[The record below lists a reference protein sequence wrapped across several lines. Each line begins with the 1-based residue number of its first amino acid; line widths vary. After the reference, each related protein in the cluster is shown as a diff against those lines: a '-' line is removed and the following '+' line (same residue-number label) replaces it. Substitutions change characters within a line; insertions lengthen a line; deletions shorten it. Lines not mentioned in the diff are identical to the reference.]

1 MIWEV
6 RRRSGKVE
14 SQLAYDQNRK
24 WTKVKAGSRE
34 TDRKQIVH
42 GRNLLRWGLD
52 RRAENPVAN
61 VVCPWKSR
69 GWSRCLLRTC
79 RNPDDKLTVT
89 R

>member
-42 GRNLLRWGLD
+42 GRNLRRWGLD
-52 RRAENPVAN
+52 RRAENSSKPGLQAMLLAFALPLSGVATAN
-61 VVCPWKSR
+61 
-69 GWSRCLLRTC
+69 
-79 RNPDDKLTVT
+79 LTLQSGQ
-89 R
+89 